1 MTAISSKFPTGPICH
16 PQFFSSKDLIFWEKR
31 KKNEW
36 KRVSKIAFLKNSR
49 CFKIQRLITTF
60 FQMLNHPLESF
71 FFKPFLIAI
80 SCFDGVFTSYHSSI
94 IHHWMTGM
102 HYYSWTILTAT
113 TLFFRYESVETT
125 RLTKIIGTIFYFIN
139 WSTNQSFVMKIPSSF
154 TSLLPSSQIWVR
166 NQLTHDSSI
175 FLHSIKGKVFQ
186 DPWWLIF

>member
-16 PQFFSSKDLIFWEKR
+16 PQFFFLLRTYFLGKKE
-31 KKNEW
+31 KNEW

-60 FQMLNHPLESF
+60 FQMLNHPLESFF

-154 TSLLPSSQIWVR
+154 TSHLRFESEISWRTIHQFSFIQWKERYFKTL
-166 NQLTHDSSI
+166 D
-175 FLHSIKGKVFQ
+175 
-186 DPWWLIF
+186 D

>member
-1 MTAISSKFPTGPICH
+1 M
-16 PQFFSSKDLIFWEKR
+16 
-31 KKNEW
+31 
-36 KRVSKIAFLKNSR
+36 KNSR
-49 CFKIQRLITTF
+49 CFKIQRLITTFF